1 MEENGSTREEINY
14 RIRKVNY
21 NMFSLLTT
29 KSGRITRMFIFGYMT
44 TLLLSTSM
52 ILSIKALI
60 NLPNIFYTLGAT
72 LSSLLALYFRLL
84 TKNEVRRFNKH
95 NKTQINEAIVLGDLY
110 RCIIHYVRAVCTG
123 CTFCALLISNIFYIL
138 FLINLRMEDLII
150 SGWTLLLGIIILT
163 ISNIL
168 CKDVYNILHRHSSK
182 N

>member
-1 MEENGSTREEINY
+1 
-14 RIRKVNY
+14 
-21 NMFSLLTT
+21 
-29 KSGRITRMFIFGYMT
+29 MFIFGYMT

-60 NLPNIFYTLGAT
+60 NLPNIFYTLGAI
-72 LSSLLALYFRLL
+72 LSLPLALYFRLL
-84 TKNEVRRFNKH
+84 TKNEARRFNKYS
-95 NKTQINEAIVLGDLY
+95 KTQINEVIVLGDLY

-150 SGWTLLLGIIILT
+150 ISGWTLLLGIIILT

-182 N
+182 KLTGNISI

>member
-1 MEENGSTREEINY
+1 
-14 RIRKVNY
+14 
-21 NMFSLLTT
+21 MFSLLAI

-44 TLLLSTSM
+44 TLLLSTA
-52 ILSIKALI
+52 IVLSIKALI

-84 TKNEVRRFNKH
+84 TKNEVRHFNKH
-95 NKTQINEAIVLGDLY
+95 SKAPINKGIILGDLY
-110 RCIIHYVRAVCTG
+110 RCIIHYVRAACTG

-138 FLINLRMEDLII
+138 FLINLRIEDLII
-150 SGWTLLLGIIILT
+150 SGWALLLGIIILT

-182 N
+182 KLTRNISI

>member
-1 MEENGSTREEINY
+1 
-14 RIRKVNY
+14 
-21 NMFSLLTT
+21 MFSLLAT
-29 KSGRITRMFIFGYMT
+29 KSGRIARMFIFGYMT
-44 TLLLSTSM
+44 TLLLSIAI

-84 TKNEVRRFNKH
+84 TKNEVRHFNKH
-95 NKTQINEAIVLGDLY
+95 SKTPINEAIALGDLY
-110 RCIIHYVRAVCTG
+110 RCIIHYVRAACIG

-138 FLINLRMEDLII
+138 FPINLRIEDLII
-150 SGWTLLLGIIILT
+150 SGWALLLGIIILT

>member
-21 NMFSLLTT
+21 NMFSLLAN

-44 TLLLSTSM
+44 TLLLSAAI

-60 NLPNIFYTLGAT
+60 NLPNIFYT
-72 LSSLLALYFRLL
+72 
-84 TKNEVRRFNKH
+84 
-95 NKTQINEAIVLGDLY
+95 LGDLY

>member
-21 NMFSLLTT
+21 NMFSLLAN

-44 TLLLSTSM
+44 ALLLSTAI

-60 NLPNIFYTLGAT
+60 NLPNIFYTLIAI

-84 TKNEVRRFNKH
+84 TKNEVRHFNKH
-95 NKTQINEAIVLGDLY
+95 SKTSINKAIVLGDLY
-110 RCIIHYVRAVCTG
+110 RCIIHYVRAACTG

-138 FLINLRMEDLII
+138 FLINLRIEDLII
-150 SGWTLLLGIIILT
+150 SGWALLLGIIILT

>member
-60 NLPNIFYTLGAT
+60 NLPNIFLYTWCNIT
-72 LSSLLALYFRLL
+72 I
-84 TKNEVRRFNKH
+84 T
-95 NKTQINEAIVLGDLY
+95 
-110 RCIIHYVRAVCTG
+110 
-123 CTFCALLISNIFYIL
+123 IS
-138 FLINLRMEDLII
+138 
-150 SGWTLLLGIIILT
+150 TLLSFI
-163 ISNIL
+163 
-168 CKDVYNILHRHSSK
+168 D
-182 N
+182 

>member
-1 MEENGSTREEINY
+1 
-14 RIRKVNY
+14 
-21 NMFSLLTT
+21 MFSLLAI

-44 TLLLSTSM
+44 TLLLSTA
-52 ILSIKALI
+52 IVLSIKALI

-84 TKNEVRRFNKH
+84 TKNEVRHFNKH
-95 NKTQINEAIVLGDLY
+95 SKTPINEAIVLGDLY
-110 RCIIHYVRAVCTG
+110 RCIIHYVRAACTG

-138 FLINLRMEDLII
+138 FLINLRIEDLII
-150 SGWTLLLGIIILT
+150 ISGWALLFGIIILT

>member
-44 TLLLSTSM
+44 TLLLSTAI

-60 NLPNIFYTLGAT
+60 NLPNIFYTLIAI

-84 TKNEVRRFNKH
+84 TKNEVRHFNKH
-95 NKTQINEAIVLGDLY
+95 SKAPINKAIVLGDLY
-110 RCIIHYVRAVCTG
+110 RCIIHYVRAACTG
-123 CTFCALLISNIFYIL
+123 CTFCACLYQIYSTYYF
-138 FLINLRMEDLII
+138 
-150 SGWTLLLGIIILT
+150 
-163 ISNIL
+163 
-168 CKDVYNILHRHSSK
+168 
-182 N
+182 